1 MTKKPIA
8 LVQVWLGKLPD
19 YFEYHYD
26 TCLNQNIDFY
36 IFTDQEVDPKFNAP
50 NVKFVP
56 MNTETIEKRLLT
68 KTGREI
74 KIKNNYKFCDIRPA
88 YADIF
93 EEYLVGY
100 DYVGWYDIDTLFGDV
115 LAWFGPY
122 FNNFDAIS
130 FGEDGHIYN
139 RLSGPLTI
147 VRNIPRMTRA
157 YANDPVFYETMK
169 VEEYAEYDERKFT
182 ELLRKSGISYK
193 IIFGAGNMDSMSW
206 KIQFD
211 AVWSGGKLY
220 VEGKEKLLYHFYRK
234 GITKFER
241 KGNSIVAGRKFE
253 YEDDFLWVTYFTESY
268 EPLAGTLIQSLAKF
282 SQRKCLLYTVNYN
295 SKYEHTLSDQFIVRR
310 IDIGTE
316 GDWLD
321 SRKRSFMTI
330 LSKGLV
336 NSDSIRTFPNKKFI
350 FLDTDIY
357 VTANVDGLAK
367 YFKDLENYP
376 LVNSHVHDVIYVHDN
391 GEHVSSLHS
400 LGEELGVDIH
410 IFPRRKCNV
419 MLYDQHS
426 AWVFQ
431 EQMDIYDKHKNSK
444 KRCIFALHDED
455 TMNVILSKY
464 DFKKSLPVVD
474 TEEGY
479 TIDINRIA
487 NYSYNYTAIS
497 ALARVPKTDRDVY
510 VFHGYKTPHD
520 WEQINDCYS
529 RTVLDQEDLLVE
541 YNGKDVILTKNSFIR
556 DKKFEPVAIVK
567 IFDDTDRLIF
577 EFTWEIF
584 TTQFFY
590 AWDMPLA
597 KGRRYRIELE
607 ESMSKRLIFRHE
619 LVIK

>member
-26 TCLNQNIDFY
+26 TCVNQNIDFY
-36 IFTDQEVDPKFNAP
+36 VFTDQEVDSKFNSP
-50 NVKFVP
+50 NFKFIP
-56 MNTETIEKRLLT
+56 MTVAAIEKRLHDR
-68 KTGREI
+68 TGREI
-74 KIKNNYKFCDIRPA
+74 KIKNNYKFCDIKPS

-93 EEYLVGY
+93 HEYLNGY
-100 DYVGWYDIDTLFGDV
+100 DYVGWYDIDTLFGDIV
-115 LAWFGPY
+115 SWLSPY

-147 VRNIPRMTRA
+147 IRNIPRVAKA
-157 YANDPVFYETMK
+157 YSQDPVFYETMAI
-169 VEEYAEYDERKFT
+169 EEYAEYDERKFT

-193 IIFGAGNMDSMSW
+193 IIFEAGNMNSDSW

-220 VEGKEKLLYHFYRK
+220 VEGKEKLIYHFYRK
-234 GITKFER
+234 NMTKFER
-241 KGNSIVAGRKFE
+241 KGNTIVAGRKFE

-268 EPLAGTLIQSLAKF
+268 EPLAGTLIQSLSKF
-282 SQRKCLLYTVNYN
+282 SKRKCLLYTVNYN

-316 GDWLD
+316 GDWMD
-321 SRKRSFMTI
+321 SRKRSFITI
-330 LSKGLV
+330 VSKSLI
-336 NSDSIRTFPNKKFI
+336 NLDSIKAYPDKKFV

-357 VTANVDGLAK
+357 VTVNVDGIAK

-376 LVNSHVHDVIYVHDN
+376 LVNSHVHDVIYFHDN

-400 LGEELGVDIH
+400 LGEELGIDIH

-419 MLYDQHS
+419 MLYDASS

-431 EQMDIYDKHKNSK
+431 EQMDIYHKHKDSK
-444 KRCIFALHDED
+444 RRCIFAFQDED

-464 DFKKSLPVVD
+464 DFRKSLPVVD
-474 TEEGY
+474 IEEGY
-479 TIDINRIA
+479 SIDINRIA

-520 WEQINDCYS
+520 WEQINECYS
-529 RTVLDQEDLLVE
+529 KTVLDQEDLLVE
-541 YNGKDVILTKNSFIR
+541 YNGKDMILTKNSFIR
-556 DKKFEPVAIVK
+556 DKKFESTVFVK
-567 IFDDTDRLIF
+567 IFDETHRLIF
-577 EFTWEIF
+577 EFSWEIF
-584 TTQFFY
+584 MTQFFY
-590 AWDMPLA
+590 AWDMSLT
-597 KGRRYRIELE
+597 KGKRYLIEIE

-619 LVIK
+619 LTAK